1 MPNCDH
7 LNPATSSTVTRRRF
21 VQGAVALTAMSR
33 LAGNLLARM
42 PAQPTVL
49 TGDTFHLVIDSNPVN
64 FTGKS
69 SRATSVNGLV
79 PGPTLKWKEGDTV
92 TLSVTNRLP
101 EATSIHWHGIRSPA
115 GMDGVPGLSFRGI
128 LPGETF
134 VYKIP
139 VRQNG
144 SYWYHSHSRFQEQ
157 TGLYGSL
164 IIEPREK
171 DPIEFDREYAV
182 VLSDW
187 TDQNPETVFG
197 NLKKQSDYY
206 NFQKRTAGTFFRDV
220 KNKGLASIVSN
231 RLMWGRMNMTPTDI
245 SDVTG
250 STYTYLINGKP
261 PSENWTAIF
270 APGQR
275 IRLRFVNAAAMT
287 FFDIRIPGL
296 QMTVVAAD
304 GNPVQPVTVDEFRMG
319 VAETYDVIV
328 EPKGDA
334 AYTLFV
340 QPEARDGFARGTI
353 APRLGMTAPVPAT
366 DPMPMRTMTDMG
378 MAGMGKGGA
387 MGKAS
392 GMGGM
397 AGMGDING
405 KDSGGSHQMM
415 PMPRAADASA
425 SSSAFGATP
434 FPQPGP
440 LTSRM
445 MPPPGYVPPHPAV
458 EPNPHRSLRMG
469 PMVDNVAMQATT
481 RLDKPGDG
489 LTGNGRRVLT
499 YGDLKAVYRGV
510 DGREPSRDI
519 ELHLSGSMDRYIW
532 GFDGQKFSSAEPLH
546 MALGERVRIIL
557 VNDTMMEHPI
567 HLHGLW
573 SELENGNGDH
583 LPYKHTI
590 IVKPG
595 ERVSYLVSADTPGR
609 WAYHCHL
616 LYHMDAG
623 MFQTVIVS

>member
-1 MPNCDH
+1 MPNSDRP
-7 LNPATSSTVTRRRF
+7 NISVPSTWSRRRF
-21 VQGAVALTAMSR
+21 VQGAAALAAVSR
-33 LAGNLLARM
+33 FAGTLRARM

-64 FTGKS
+64 FSGRD

-79 PGPTLKWKEGDTV
+79 PGPVLKWREGDTV

-144 SYWYHSHSRFQEQ
+144 TYWYHGHSRFQEQ
-157 TGLYGSL
+157 TGLYGGL
-164 IIEPREK
+164 IIEPRDK
-171 DPIEFDREYAV
+171 DPIEFDRDYAV

-187 TDQNPETVFG
+187 TDQNPDIVFG

-206 NFQKRTAGTFFRDV
+206 NFQKRTAGTFLKDV
-220 KNKGLASIVSN
+220 KSKGLASAVSN
-231 RLMWGRMNMTPTDI
+231 RLMWGRMNMTPNDI

-261 PSENWTAIF
+261 PSENWTALF
-270 APGQR
+270 DPGQR

-304 GNPVQPVTVDEFRMG
+304 GNPVQPVVVDEFRMG
-319 VAETYDVIV
+319 VAETYDIIV
-328 EPKGDA
+328 EPKDDA

-340 QPEARDGFARGTI
+340 EPEARDGFGRGTI
-353 APRLGMTAPVPAT
+353 APRPGMTAPVPAS
-366 DPMPMRTMTDMG
+366 DPAPMRTMTDMG
-378 MAGMGKGGA
+378 MAGMGKMGA

-392 GMGGM
+392 GMGEM
-397 AGMGDING
+397 NG
-405 KDSGGSHQMM
+405 KGRTGNHQMM
-415 PMPRAADASA
+415 PMPKAEDAPA
-425 SSSAFGATP
+425 GSSAFGATP

-440 LTSRM
+440 STGRV
-445 MPPPGYVPPHPAV
+445 MPPPGYVQPHPV
-458 EPNPHRSLRMG
+458 TEPKPHRPLHMG
-469 PMVDNVAMQATT
+469 PTVNNVAMHPTS

-489 LTGNGRRVLT
+489 LNGNGRRVLT
-499 YGDLKAVYRGV
+499 YADLKAVYRGV
-510 DGREPSRDI
+510 DGREPGRDI
-519 ELHLSGSMDRYIW
+519 ELHLSGNMERYIW

-573 SELENGNGDH
+573 SELENGHGDY
-583 LPYKHTI
+583 LPYKHTV

-616 LYHMDAG
+616 LYHMEAG
-623 MFQTVIVS
+623 MFRTVIVS